1 MHVPT
6 NSPLPKTPRGP
17 APRGRGGAVLAI
29 VLLLLV
35 SLGFAVASLSR
46 HSVRSMALA
55 KRNLVVRRAFVAAE
69 SGLGYG
75 VMRVRGLLDAGGV
88 AAFRMGY
95 ALIEAPEPTEPGYEL
110 RLSVVPLGDFSS
122 AGTLTTGS
130 QEIEIVCGARDP
142 ETGVRCVL
150 REVLMVEWASLGDY
164 AAFYE
169 GDLEVHPGATMSFA
183 GKVHSNGS
191 VYAGGSVEFGRNIT
205 CVGGFY
211 NRRKETG
218 ARNGT
223 GVKVRFGD
231 DALLEPERKAGNA
244 LVNTYDSAAK
254 RYVDSEIGSAWIAQA
269 AVRYGGAVQ
278 TGENGVTAMKP
289 PISVEDANH
298 AILEPPL
305 SPVDLDYKANTEAE
319 KFANKAA
326 LRLRVYPDGS
336 YVLRDASG
344 NDLTHRLRRA
354 ALATGWTDAGRTY
367 HDKDYSTGAY
377 RFATAKDPAT
387 GATVSFAGGIQT
399 DNAFYDLRE
408 KAAMQPVDLYLD
420 QILADPEIRAALRN
434 APGGEGMPDKVLYVQ
449 VDEPLGHPVVTETT
463 ERVKTGERWVDEYTT
478 DPVYAYDYT
487 EYGTDRYGRKV
498 YRYYDPV
505 SRRWRTTTSPIVA
518 IPGETVPGHY
528 EDVYADVTVPVT
540 NLVPVRPCVR
550 IRNAA
555 SLGGTDLSI
564 ASSRPVYI
572 EGSFNTDGSS
582 GWAGQTPS
590 TSALVAGDAVTVLSR
605 NWHDAW
611 CLPNWAGYRDGGA
624 AALDDT
630 VFPLSKRTA
639 SETTV
644 NAVVMTGDVPTVGSA
659 YSGGLENVFRL
670 LEGWS
675 GVSCIFNGSIICM
688 WNSEESFAQWP
699 GVDVVY
705 SPPNR
710 RWGYSKMD
718 PPGVPRFFS
727 VRETDWARLAW
738 GDVDWNAS
746 GDW

>member
-1 MHVPT
+1 MMV
-6 NSPLPKTPRGP
+6 
-17 APRGRGGAVLAI
+17 A
-29 VLLLLV
+29 
-35 SLGFAVASLSR
+35 LGFAVASLSR
-46 HSVRSMALA
+46 YSVRSMALA
-55 KRNLVVRRAFVAAE
+55 RRNLEVRRAFVAAE
-69 SGLGYG
+69 SGLAYG
-75 VMRVRGLLDAGGV
+75 VMRVRSLLYAGGV
-88 AAFRMGY
+88 AGFRMGY
-95 ALIEAPEPTEPGYEL
+95 AWIEAPEPAEPGFEL
-110 RLSVVPLGDFSS
+110 RLVVAPLGDFSS
-122 AGTLTTGS
+122 SGTLSTGS

-150 REVLMVEWASLGDY
+150 REVLSVEWASLGDY

-231 DALLEPERKAGNA
+231 DALLDPERKAANA
-244 LVNTYDSAAK
+244 LVNTYDSASK
-254 RYVDSEIGSAWIAQA
+254 LYFDSEIGASWISQS

-278 TGENGVTAMKP
+278 TGEHGVTAMKP

-305 SPVDLDYKANTEAE
+305 SPFDLAYKENTENE

-336 YVLRDASG
+336 YVLRDAAG
-344 NDLTHRLRRA
+344 NDLTSRLKRA

-367 HDKDYSTGAY
+367 FDKDYSTGAY
-377 RFATAKDPAT
+377 RFATATDPQT

-420 QILADPEIRAALRN
+420 QILADSGIRAALRD
-434 APGGEGMPDKVLYVQ
+434 ATGEDGAPDKILYVQ

-463 ERVKTGERWVDEYTT
+463 ERVKTGERWVDTYTT
-478 DPVYAYDYT
+478 DPVYAYDY
-487 EYGTDRYGRKV
+487 EDYGTDRYGRKV
-498 YRYYDPV
+498 YRYYDPAT
-505 SRRWRTTTSPIVA
+505 RRWRTTTSPVVA
-518 IPGETVPGHY
+518 IPGQTVEGHY
-528 EDVYADVTVPVT
+528 EDVYEDVSVSVT

-555 SLGGTDLSI
+555 NLDGTDLSVVS
-564 ASSRPVYI
+564 ARPVYV

-582 GWAGQTPS
+582 GWAGQS
-590 TSALVAGDAVTVLSR
+590 VGESALVAGDAVTVLSR

-611 CLPNWAGYRDGGA
+611 CLPDWGAYATGGA
-624 AALDDT
+624 AALGGKVLD
-630 VFPLSKRTA
+630 LSKRTP
-639 SETTV
+639 TTTTM
-644 NAVVMTGDVPTVGSA
+644 NAVVMTGTVPTCGTD
-659 YSGGLENVFRL
+659 YSGGLENVFRF
-670 LEGWS
+670 LENWRGLD
-675 GVSCIFNGSIICM
+675 CIFNGSIICM
-688 WNSEESFAQWP
+688 WNSEEANARWP

-705 SPPNR
+705 GPPNR
-710 RWGYSKMD
+710 KWGYSKMD

-727 VRETDWARLAW
+727 VRETDWSRLAW
-738 GDVDWNAS
+738 NDVDWNAS
-746 GDW
+746 GNW